1 MMNRSRAFLVVLA
14 MFAVLLQLPAQKT
27 TVFTEAQLAYKR
39 GEELFQK
46 GVYGYAMTEYKEA
59 IQQLLPANEP
69 EWEHLRMRSELGYA
83 KAAVRLDHPDGEK
96 LILEFIRKYKPDPL
110 ASQALLEV
118 ANYFYNAQKYDK
130 AIEFYK
136 QINPRELNATQRQEL
151 YFKIGYSYFVQK
163 KFKDAEAN
171 FKEIKDTEGD
181 YFYPANYY
189 YGLCKFF
196 NNQFADAIKSF
207 RLVERSK
214 DYKPYVPYYI
224 SQIYFAQRDYEE
236 LIKYAEPKLNDKTL
250 RNLKEM
256 NQLVGQAYFE
266 KGDYKKALPYLEK
279 FAESSGTMRE
289 EEFYQLGYCQY
300 QVGQYA
306 KAAKNFEQLH
316 ASNTALGQTALY
328 YLGDCELRSKD
339 KAGARNAFGAASK
352 MDFDKDIQQSAL
364 INYAKLSYE
373 LHYDKE
379 ALTALQSIKTSSKYY
394 AESQGLMSE
403 IFVNTRNY
411 DQAISTL
418 EAMPSKTPKLK
429 EAYQKVLYLRGLQH
443 LKDGRAAQ
451 AQTLLEKS
459 VDNAFNNEYKA
470 LALYW
475 LGDLEHQNKNYNKS
489 IDYVNQFIALAKN
502 IKTLPDESSV
512 NTANYMQGYNY
523 VKKEN
528 YSTAQGYFT
537 DAVAGIKRNRSSIKN
552 KAVKDGV
559 LGDATLR
566 AGDCLFKKN
575 NYKEAIKFYD
585 EAITA
590 KYPGFEY
597 ALFQK
602 AIIEGL
608 RGNTTD
614 KIIALEDL
622 INKYKTSEFADD
634 ALFQLG
640 LTYQD
645 IKQASKA
652 TEAFKKLVAD
662 YPNSDMVNNALIRLG
677 LVAYNS
683 GNSQAAINYYKQVFS
698 HQPSKEEADAALAA
712 LREIYIKDLGDPD
725 GFNAF
730 LETIPGYKLD
740 NSQKDENAFEAAEA
754 AYEKANYDRAVAD
767 YTDYIR
773 KYPNGVNILVA
784 YYHRGESYA
793 ELKQYDKA
801 LNDYEYVVSKGE
813 GNKYY
818 VDAVGKAA
826 DIAFKGS
833 KDYKKAY
840 NYFVKWEAVAANAN
854 DRFEAQLG
862 AMRSAY
868 KLGDTNA
875 VQAAAKKVSSNPSAT
890 DEQVAQANFY
900 IGKIAFDR
908 KEWDG
913 AMQAFNKVLQNSD
926 NELTAEAR
934 YLIAE
939 IHYQKRDLEKAK
951 KRCLDNNN
959 DNSNYPYWVGKSLLL
974 LSDVFA
980 EQDDLFSAKT
990 VLEALIE
997 NYDDKT
1003 DDIIPTAKKKL
1014 DALNKASSGSNRID
1028 KTNNFMEEGGN

>member
-1 MMNRSRAFLVVLA
+1 MNKISPILA
-14 MFAVLLQLPAQKT
+14 ALACFAVLQLNAQKT
-27 TVFTEAQLAYKR
+27 TVFTESQLAYKR
-39 GEELFQK
+39 GEEFFQK
-46 GVYGYAMTEYKEA
+46 GIYGYAMTEYKAA
-59 IQQLLPANEP
+59 IEQVQPTNEP
-69 EWEHLRMRSELGYA
+69 EWEQLRMRAELGYA
-83 KAAVRLDHPDGEK
+83 KSAVRIEQPDGEK

-130 AIEFYK
+130 AVEFYK
-136 QINPRELNATQRQEL
+136 QINPRELNAAQRQEL

-163 KFKDAEAN
+163 KFADAETN
-171 FKEIKDTEGD
+171 FKEIKDIEGD
-181 YFYPANYY
+181 FFYPANYY

-196 NNQFADAIKSF
+196 NNQYAEAIKSF

-214 DYKPYVPYYI
+214 EYKPHVPYYI
-224 SQIYFAQRDYEE
+224 SQIYFAQHDYEE
-236 LIKYAEPKLNDKTL
+236 LIKYAEPKLTDRTL

-256 NQLVGQAYFE
+256 NQLVGQSYFE

-279 FAESSGTMRE
+279 FSESSGTMRE
-289 EEFYQLGYCQY
+289 EEFYQLAYTQY
-300 QVGQYA
+300 QVGQYE
-306 KAAKNFEQLH
+306 KAAKNFSEL
-316 ASNTALGQTALY
+316 SDVNSLLGQTAMY
-328 YLGDCELRSKD
+328 YMGDSKLRMKD
-339 KAGARNAFGAASK
+339 KAGARTAFGAASK
-352 MDFDKDIQQSAL
+352 LTFDKDIQENAL

-379 ALTALQSIKTSSKYY
+379 ALAALQEVKSNSKNYGE
-394 AESQGLMSE
+394 AQGLMSE

-411 DQAISTL
+411 DQAIAL
-418 EAMPSKTPKLK
+418 LDAMPNKTTKMR
-429 EAYQKVLYLRGLQH
+429 EAYQRVLYLRALQH
-443 LKDGRAAQ
+443 IKDGRTAQ
-451 AQTLLEKS
+451 AQEMLEKS
-459 VDNAFNNEYKA
+459 VANAVDSQTKA

-475 LGDLEHQNKNYNKS
+475 LGDMAHQADKYDKS
-489 IDYVNQFIALAKN
+489 IDYINQYTALAKN
-502 IKTLPDESSV
+502 FKTMPDEASIH
-512 NTANYMQGYNY
+512 TANYVQGYNY
-523 VKKEN
+523 LKKAN
-528 YSTAQGYFT
+528 FTTAQGYFM
-537 DAVAGIKRNRSSIKN
+537 DAVAGIKRNRASISN

-575 NYKEAIKFYD
+575 NYKDAIKFYD
-585 EAITA
+585 EAVTA

-622 INKYKTSEFADD
+622 INKYKSSQYADD

-645 IKQASKA
+645 IKQSSKA
-652 TEAFKKLVAD
+652 NDAFKKLVAD
-662 YPNSDMVNNALIRLG
+662 YPNSELVNNALLRLG
-677 LVAYNS
+677 LVSYNS
-683 GNSQAAINYYKQVFS
+683 GNLQTAINYYKQVFS
-698 HQPSKEEADAALAA
+698 HQPKKDEADAALAA

-725 GFNAF
+725 GYNAF

-740 NSQKDENAFEAAEA
+740 NQQKDENAFEAAEA
-754 AYEKANYDRAVAD
+754 AYEKSNYERAITD
-767 YTDYIR
+767 YTEYIR

-793 ELKQYDKA
+793 VLKQYDNA
-801 LNDYEYVVSKGE
+801 LRDYEFVITKGA
-813 GNKYY
+813 GNRYY
-818 VDAVGKAA
+818 VDALGKAA
-826 DIAFKGS
+826 DIAYKGD

-840 NYFVKWEAVAANAN
+840 DYFVKWEAAAPTAE
-854 DRFEAQLG
+854 DKFEAQLG

-875 VQAAAKKVSSNPSAT
+875 VQTAAKKVSSNPAAT
-890 DEQVAQANFY
+890 DVQAAQAHFY
-900 IGKIAFDR
+900 LGKIAYDR
-908 KEWDG
+908 KELDA
-913 AMQAFNKVLQNSD
+913 AMQSFNKVLQMSD
-926 NELTAEAR
+926 NEQTAEAR

-939 IHYQKRDLEKAK
+939 IYYQKRDLEKAK

-980 EQDDLFSAKT
+980 EQDDVFSAKT

-997 NYDDKT
+997 NYETKT

-1014 DALNKASSGSNRID
+1014 DALNKTSGSSRLD
-1028 KTNNFMEEGGN
+1028 KSNNFMDDGN